1 MKPPHAL
8 EASRA
13 YGRLETDYMLVTGFS
28 YDATIEKI
36 ETWADSQANLA

>member
-8 EASRA
+8 EASRR
-13 YGRLETDYMLVTGFS
+13 YGRLETDYMSVNSFT

-36 ETWADSQANLA
+36 ETWADTQTNLA